1 MTRIVLFVFI
11 LAFFLFKIS
20 YWSKVYGSEL
30 NSLEVITLQKCKK
43 IITDGKI
50 IKRPADEDGRF
61 YSLFYNN
68 QEYFVEIK
76 VVFLYLINHFLYF
89 YKLISFCYLYL

>member
-30 NSLEVITLQKCKK
+30 KSLEVITFQKCKK

-50 IKRPADEDGRF
+50 IKRPADEDARF
-61 YSLFYNN
+61 YSLLYNN
-68 QEYFVEIK
+68 QEYFVEIIYNLNMK
-76 VVFLYLINHFLYF
+76 SYSCVGFINPN
-89 YKLISFCYLYL
+89 

>member
-30 NSLEVITLQKCKK
+30 NSLEVITLQKCK
-43 IITDGKI
+43 
-50 IKRPADEDGRF
+50 
-61 YSLFYNN
+61 
-68 QEYFVEIK
+68 
-76 VVFLYLINHFLYF
+76 
-89 YKLISFCYLYL
+89 

>member
-1 MTRIVLFVFI
+1 M
-11 LAFFLFKIS
+11 
-20 YWSKVYGSEL
+20 
-30 NSLEVITLQKCKK
+30 KK

-68 QEYFVEIK
+68 QEYFVEVIYNLNMK
-76 VVFLYLINHFLYF
+76 SYSCVGFINPN
-89 YKLISFCYLYL
+89 